1 MSNRVINGLVLVA
14 ALVIAGLIG
23 VSIFH
28 VMYRPRYIASAMI
41 AQDVTQLHDIFK
53 KIHNDCGIISFDYQK
68 NNINFLNVKDF
79 SGSEVGPMNLA
90 RPQGWQ
96 GPYLTDNLTIQ
107 GKEYQV
113 VTTTNGHYIVPG
125 DGVVLANGKEIGKD
139 IILDEAAD
147 IDFLTRKDRPLTHQ
161 GAALAIKLSLD

>member
-1 MSNRVINGLVLVA
+1 MKNHVINGLVLVA

-28 VMYRPRYIASAMI
+28 VIYRPRYIASTMI
-41 AQDVTQLHDIFK
+41 AHEVKQLQNIFK
-53 KIHNDCGIISFDYQK
+53 KINQDCGIISFDSQK

-79 SGSEVGPMNLA
+79 VGSEVGPMNLA

-96 GPYLTDNLTIQ
+96 GPYVKDNPTIQ

-113 VTTTNGHYIVPG
+113 VNTNNGYYIAPG

-139 IILDEAAD
+139 ILLDKQSD
-147 IDFLTRKDRPLTHQ
+147 IDFITRKDGPLMHQ
-161 GAALAIKLSLD
+161 GAALAVKLSFD